1 MSKNKQCVL
10 FCGTEILQTNNENS
24 NYQSCRIRIKSP
36 PPSPGCLALV
46 LRTGYDTSKG
56 KLIRTVI
63 SNTENLNIRQKDGLV
78 VILFLLVCS
87 IITSIYVLNVGM
99 EDEERNKNK
108 LFLRCILIITTVVP
122 PELPMILTLAVNNS
136 ILYLQ
141 KKKIYV
147 TEPQRLPEG
156 GKVSIIAFDKTGTL
170 TSDKF
175 TFEGIVDNLKEFETL
190 KGIDGAS
197 KASQAVL
204 AGCQT
209 LISVE
214 GKLTGDPIE
223 LLFFESSNWEYS
235 SHNKEAYRKRGGIE
249 RVEIKHVFPFRSDMK
264 RMSTKAIHI
273 DEQGRQLMLF
283 TKGAPEVIEKLLKEV
298 P

>member
-1 MSKNKQCVL
+1 MLLLTGSCIVNESILTGESIPQIKDSAEYINEEEVFTVNKNKQCIL
-10 FCGTEILQTNNENS
+10 FCGTEILQTNSENAS
-24 NYQSCRIRIKSP
+24 YQSCKLRIRNP
-36 PPSPGCLALV
+36 PPNNGCLALV

-63 SNTENLNIRQKDGLV
+63 SNTENLNIRQKDGLF

-87 IITSIYVLNVGM
+87 IFTSIYVLNVGL
-99 EDEERNKNK
+99 EDEDRNKNK

-141 KKKIYV
+141 KKRIYV
-147 TEPQRLPEG
+147 TEPQRIPEG
-156 GKVSIIAFDKTGTL
+156 GKVSTIAFDKTGTL

-175 TFEGIVDNLKEFETL
+175 TFEGIVDDLSSFEQLKT
-190 KGIDGAS
+190 IDQSS
-197 KASQAVL
+197 KASQEVL

-209 LISVE
+209 LINVE

-223 LLFFESSNWEYS
+223 LLFFESSTWE
-235 SHNKEAYRKRGGIE
+235 
-249 RVEIKHVFPFRSDMK
+249 
-264 RMSTKAIHI
+264 
-273 DEQGRQLMLF
+273 
-283 TKGAPEVIEKLLKEV
+283 
-298 P
+298 